1 VVLLWQSRP
10 WPMDFTR
17 IVAVGGR
24 KLAVIQGVGPGPA
37 GGGMTIAQPAT
48 MKGTAD
54 MGTGVPMILTRGF
67 GAAGFAW
74 PP

>member
-1 VVLLWQSRP
+1 
-10 WPMDFTR
+10 
-17 IVAVGGR
+17 
-24 KLAVIQGVGPGPA
+24 VIQGVGPGPA